1 MIRQTFYDGA
11 ADDAET
17 KQEIG
22 QNGFQAGTSSR
33 SWPGSVPHRGPSW
46 AAQQMEPNYKSRLS
60 SSSLPGIYLN
70 QFKSYNKTNHICNQN
85 FVFGYIHDI

>member
-22 QNGFQAGTSSR
+22 QNGFQGLESR
-33 SWPGSVPHRGPSW
+33 LELPAVGDPGRSPTG
-46 AAQQMEPNYKSRLS
+46 AQQMEPNYKSRLS
-60 SSSLPGIYLN
+60 SSS
-70 QFKSYNKTNHICNQN
+70 
-85 FVFGYIHDI
+85 

>member
-1 MIRQTFYDGA
+1 MFYPLGFKQFQNIERDSSQMIRQTFYDGA

-33 SWPGSVPHRGPSW
+33 R
-46 AAQQMEPNYKSRLS
+46 
-60 SSSLPGIYLN
+60 
-70 QFKSYNKTNHICNQN
+70 
-85 FVFGYIHDI
+85 